1 MATEHKS
8 GNAIIF
14 TSSASSGSSEN
25 HYGNGSVDIYLHRP
39 GSDYVWLDLGEI
51 NYTDSSS
58 SMIKEME
65 AAKPYSQAANE
76 LPVHR
81 RRLSRKQASYIQ
93 KEISNFL
100 EERFQGVIPSDAE
113 IVELEKK
120 IAK

>member
-14 TSSASSGSSEN
+14 TS
-25 HYGNGSVDIYLHRP
+25 
-39 GSDYVWLDLGEI
+39 
-51 NYTDSSS
+51 
-58 SMIKEME
+58 
-65 AAKPYSQAANE
+65 
-76 LPVHR
+76 
-81 RRLSRKQASYIQ
+81 YIQ

-100 EERFQGVIPSDAE
+100 EQRFQGVIPSDAE